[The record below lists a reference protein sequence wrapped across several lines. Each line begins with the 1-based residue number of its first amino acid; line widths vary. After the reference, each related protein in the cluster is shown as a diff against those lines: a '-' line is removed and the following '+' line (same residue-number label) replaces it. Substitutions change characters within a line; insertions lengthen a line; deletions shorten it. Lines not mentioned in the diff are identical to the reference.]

1 MSKILVIDDE
11 DEVRL
16 AAQLSLEAGGHQ
28 VVEAVSG
35 IAAMK
40 LLKENHHFDLIVC
53 DVMMPGIGG
62 LELCQLVRLD
72 PDLKDIPFI
81 FLSGRREDIERVA
94 GINVGADDYVGKP
107 FAVQEL
113 LLRVNHVLLRY
124 KHGGALESSFP
135 PSNPLLQLG
144 LPQFIEMVVFHGL
157 SGKLTTR
164 SRPDDQGVIFFDSGH
179 AVHAKFRET
188 LGEVAVRE
196 IMASPLL
203 FFSFE
208 AYEVTDQITMAMD
221 ISRAIKKT

>member
-16 AAQLSLEAGGHQ
+16 AARLSLESGGHE
-28 VVEAVSG
+28 VVEVNGG

-40 LLKENHHFDLIVC
+40 LLKENSFFDLIVC

-72 PDLKDIPFI
+72 PELKDIPFI
-81 FLSGRREDIERVA
+81 FLSGKREDIERLA

-113 LLRVNHVLLRY
+113 LLRVNHVLLRH
-124 KHGGALESSFP
+124 KQILSGNQA
-135 PSNPLLQLG
+135 PSTNPLLQLE

-157 SGKLTTR
+157 SGKLTTS
-164 SRPDDQGVIFFDSGH
+164 SRPNEPGVIFFESGH
-179 AVHAKFRET
+179 AIHAKFMDKT
-188 LGEVAVRE
+188 GEVAVRA
-196 IMASPLL
+196 IMDSSLL
-203 FFSFE
+203 CFSFE
-208 AYEVTDQITMAMD
+208 AYEITDQITMAMD
-221 ISRAIKKT
+221 ISRAIKKN

>member
-1 MSKILVIDDE
+1 MSKILIIDDE

-16 AAQLSLEAGGHQ
+16 AGRLSLEAGGHD
-28 VVEAVSG
+28 VVEVTGG

-40 LLKENHHFDLIVC
+40 LLKENSYFDLIVC

-72 PDLKDIPFI
+72 PELKEIPFI
-81 FLSGRREDIERVA
+81 FLSGRREDIQRLA

-113 LLRVNHVLLRY
+113 LLRVNNVLLRH
-124 KHGGALESSFP
+124 KHGTLAPLSP
-135 PSNPLLQLG
+135 ANPLLQLS

-157 SGKLTTR
+157 SGKLTTS
-164 SRPDDQGVIFFDSGH
+164 SRPEDRGVIFFDSGH
-179 AVHAKFRET
+179 AVHAMFNDT
-188 LGEVAVRE
+188 VGEVAVRE

-203 FFSFE
+203 CFSFE
-208 AYEVTDQITMAMD
+208 AYEITDQITMAMD
-221 ISRAIKKT
+221 ISRAIKKN

>member
-1 MSKILVIDDE
+1 MSRILVIDDE

-16 AAQLSLEAGGHQ
+16 AARLSLESGGHE
-28 VVEAVSG
+28 VVEAGGG

-40 LLKENHHFDLIVC
+40 ILKENSFFDLIVC

-72 PDLKDIPFI
+72 PELKNIPFI
-81 FLSGRREDIERVA
+81 FLSGKREDIERLA

-113 LLRVNHVLLRY
+113 LLRVNHVLLRH
-124 KHGGALESSFP
+124 KQHSQLPAT
-135 PSNPLLQLG
+135 NPLLQLE

-157 SGKLTTR
+157 SGKLTTS
-164 SRPDDQGVIFFDSGH
+164 SRPNDPGIIFFESGH
-179 AVHAKFRET
+179 ATHAKFLDKT
-188 LGEVAVRE
+188 GEVAVRA
-196 IMASPLL
+196 IMDSPLL
-203 FFSFE
+203 CFSFE
-208 AYEVTDQITMAMD
+208 AYEITDQITMAMD

>member
-16 AAQLSLEAGGHQ
+16 AGRLSLEAGGHD
-28 VVEAVSG
+28 VVEVTSG

-40 LLKENHHFDLIVC
+40 LLKENSYFDLIVC

-72 PDLKDIPFI
+72 PELKDIPFI
-81 FLSGRREDIERVA
+81 FLSGRREDIERLA

-113 LLRVNHVLLRY
+113 LLRVNNVLLRH
-124 KHGGALESSFP
+124 KHGSSAPLP
-135 PSNPLLQLG
+135 PANPLLQLG

-157 SGKLTTR
+157 SGKLTTS
-164 SRPDDQGVIFFDSGH
+164 SRPDDKGVIFFDSGH
-179 AVHAKFRET
+179 AVHAKFKDT
-188 LGEVAVRE
+188 VGEVAVRE

-203 FFSFE
+203 CFSFE
-208 AYEVTDQITMAMD
+208 AYEITDQITMAMD
-221 ISRAIKKT
+221 ISRAIKKN

>member
-16 AAQLSLEAGGHQ
+16 AGKLSLEAGGHQ
-28 VVEAVSG
+28 VIEATSG

-72 PDLKDIPFI
+72 PELKEIPFI
-81 FLSGRREDIERVA
+81 FLSGKREDMERLA

-113 LLRVNHVLLRY
+113 LLRVNHVLLRNR
-124 KHGGALESSFP
+124 HGSSSGAFP

-164 SRPDDQGVIFFDSGH
+164 SRPDDQGIIFFDSGH
-179 AVHAKFRET
+179 AVHAKFKET

-221 ISRAIKKT
+221 ISRAIKKI

>member
-1 MSKILVIDDE
+1 MSKILIIDDE

-16 AAQLSLEAGGHQ
+16 AGTLSLEAGGHQ
-28 VVEAVSG
+28 VIEATSG

-40 LLKENHHFDLIVC
+40 LLKENHHFDLIIC

-72 PDLKDIPFI
+72 PELKDIPFI
-81 FLSGRREDIERVA
+81 FLSGRREDNERLA

-113 LLRVNHVLLRY
+113 LLRVNHVLLRH
-124 KHGGALESSFP
+124 KHNTSGGAFP
-135 PSNPLLQLG
+135 PSNPLLQLN

-179 AVHAKFRET
+179 AVHAEFKET

-221 ISRAIKKT
+221 ISRAIKKN

>member
-16 AAQLSLEAGGHQ
+16 AARLSLEAGGHEII
-28 VVEAVSG
+28 EATSG

-40 LLKENHHFDLIVC
+40 LLKENHHFDLIIC

-72 PDLKDIPFI
+72 PELKDIPFI
-81 FLSGRREDIERVA
+81 FLSGKREDIERLA

-113 LLRVNHVLLRY
+113 LLRVNHVLLRH
-124 KHGGALESSFP
+124 KHGTPTNSFP

-157 SGKLTTR
+157 SGKLTTI

-179 AVHAKFRET
+179 AVHAKFKEI

-196 IMASPLL
+196 IMGSPLL
-203 FFSFE
+203 CFSFE

-221 ISRAIKKT
+221 ISRAIKKI